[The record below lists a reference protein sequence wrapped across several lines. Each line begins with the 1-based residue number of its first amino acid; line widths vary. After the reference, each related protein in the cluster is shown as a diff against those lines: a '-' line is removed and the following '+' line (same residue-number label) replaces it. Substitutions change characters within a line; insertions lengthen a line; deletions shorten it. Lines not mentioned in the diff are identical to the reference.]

1 MTTDE
6 FTETYSDDILYLQ
19 EGREALLTHPLRK
32 EYSPL
37 LNASFCRLYAIMM
50 IGSIESMLE
59 RWQAKDKLKI
69 LEIYFAKKS
78 KLDPKN
84 SPSNKERIDNLRMA
98 FVNNGINITNDVF
111 DDYLAIKYLRN
122 VIVHAGLLKQN
133 EIEWIEERNFPTDT
147 RNLNEEH
154 WQKIQW
160 VDQNM
165 MLYIACTSIV
175 QIKQNEIP
183 IRPLSDTIGIIK
195 SKDWLRLYK
204 SNIERLSSF
213 IRKQIEAA
221 VLIHGQHLNLDLT
234 KQPFQEMQHEEY
246 ERRFF
251 MSVKRNYD
259 CFDSLKLLNEH
270 AENLVFCWNEYTRLV
285 PEFSELSPEVVK
297 NVIEIFRIIHDN
309 KIFPK
314 NGMLSELKDNA
325 PEDIRHLKR
334 SFENIEP
341 LSIDQI
347 DLACQIGKK
356 AYGIIPNITPLRVF
370 SIQLPIIAPNRAQ
383 EWMDTASYIAD
394 IFEIG
399 RSWHSFR
406 GNKSFSPDTISYYR
420 DISKVLSVET
430 TSLNNSPLL

>member
-19 EGREALLTHPLRK
+19 EGREALLTHPLRN

-50 IGSIESMLE
+50 IGSIEGMLE
-59 RWQAKDKLKI
+59 RWQAEDKLKI

-78 KLDPKN
+78 TLDPKN

-98 FVNNGINITNDVF
+98 FVNKGINITNDVF

-133 EIEWIEERNFPTDT
+133 EIKWIEERNFPTDT
-147 RNLNEEH
+147 RKLNEEH

-160 VDQNM
+160 ADQNM
-165 MLYIACTSIV
+165 MLYIARTSIV

-183 IRPLSDTIGIIK
+183 IRPLPDTSGIIK
-195 SKDWLRLYK
+195 SKDWLRLYW

-213 IRKQIEAA
+213 IGKQIKDAA
-221 VLIHGQHLNLDLT
+221 LIPGQHWNLGLT
-234 KQPFQEMQHEEY
+234 EKQVQEMQYEE
-246 ERRFF
+246 RKHRFF
-251 MSVKRNYD
+251 MTAKRNAD
-259 CFDSLKLLNEH
+259 IFEPFKLLYEH
-270 AENLVFCWNEYTRLV
+270 AENLVFCWNEYTRLI
-285 PEFSELSPEVVK
+285 PEFNELSPEVVQ
-297 NVIEIFRIIHDN
+297 NVIEIFRIIHDK

-314 NGMLSELKDNA
+314 NGMPPELKDNT
-325 PEDIRHLKR
+325 PEDIRHL
-334 SFENIEP
+334 FENIEP
-341 LSIDQI
+341 LSIHQI
-347 DLACQIGKK
+347 ELAYQIGKK
-356 AYGIIPNITPLRVF
+356 AYGIIPNVTPLCVF
-370 SIQLPIIAPNRAQ
+370 SIQLPIISPNRVQ
-383 EWMDTASYIAD
+383 EWMGTASYIAD

-399 RSWHSFR
+399 RSWYSFVE
-406 GNKSFSPDTISYYR
+406 NKSFSLDTISYYR
-420 DISKVLSVET
+420 DISKILSVET